1 MTVDT
6 REKVRAGL
14 AAGKTVS
21 EIAAGLGLWKST
33 VCYHRRRLGYEIDEK
48 CNRRYDWTEVQRY
61 HDAGHSKLECQARF
75 GFVSKTWYDAV
86 RRGALVPRPAA
97 RPIETYLVVGRERT
111 NRSHL
116 KLRLLA
122 AGLKENRCE
131 RCGITTWKGDPL
143 NMALHHVNG
152 DGKDNRLENIVFL
165 CPNCHAQTPN
175 YGGKNGH
182 KQRRVRQLDA

>member
-6 REKVRAGL
+6 RSKVQRGL
-14 AAGKTVS
+14 AAGKNAS
-21 EIAAGLGLWKST
+21 QIARELGITKST
-33 VCYHRRRLGYEIDEK
+33 VCYHRRRLGYEIDDR
-48 CNRRYDWTEVQRY
+48 CNRRYDWLEVQRY
-61 HDAGHSKLECQARF
+61 YDAGHSKRECQSRF
-75 GFVSKTWYDAV
+75 GFTSKTWYEAV
-86 RRGALVPRPAA
+86 QRGAIMPRSAA
-97 RPIETYLVVGRERT
+97 APIETYLVAGRNAT

-131 RCGITTWKGDPL
+131 RCGITAWLGDPL
-143 NMALHHVNG
+143 NMALHHING
-152 DGKDNRLENIVFL
+152 DGSDNRLENISFL

-182 KQRRVRQLDA
+182 RRKRVSTASP